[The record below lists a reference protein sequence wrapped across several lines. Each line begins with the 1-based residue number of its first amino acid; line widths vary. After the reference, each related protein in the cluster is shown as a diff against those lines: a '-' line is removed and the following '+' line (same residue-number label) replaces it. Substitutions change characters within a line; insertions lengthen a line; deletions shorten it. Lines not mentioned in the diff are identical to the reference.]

1 FCHFVDAIT
10 SFTSSLAVSQNGNP
24 NLNIAAFPK
33 VYRPIS
39 SPIFTS
45 SKYIVEGSAV
55 NGFLTKIRRQRV
67 PYRRYCMMNG
77 GSFYGIYHWKEE
89 SNGGSSLV
97 VCYLNNKYGDN
108 CILLSF
114 LSFIRVWKNIIQ
126 KGDTVIDA
134 TCGNGYD
141 TLALLTM
148 VADESGRGCVYG
160 MDIQQE
166 ALENTAALLEISV
179 KENKRKLVKL
189 LKLCHSKME
198 DIVQN
203 DNSVSNLPVL
213 HPFIVHKKFCL
224 FQFRLVVFNLGYLP
238 GGDKAI
244 LTTPGTTLAALQ
256 AAGRVLGSG
265 GLISVMVYVGHPGGR
280 DELES
285 IQGFASALPVEFWA
299 SFKLEM
305 LNRPTGPVLVL
316 IFKK

>member
-10 SFTSSLAVSQNGNP
+10 SFTSSLAISRNGNP

-45 SKYIVEGSAV
+45 SKYIVQGSAL
-55 NGFLTKIRRQRV
+55 NGFLTKIRRQRF

-77 GSFYGIYHWKEE
+77 GSFYGIYHRKEE

-97 VCYLNNKYGDN
+97 VERK
-108 CILLSF
+108 ILINVKAFYQLM
-114 LSFIRVWKNIIQ
+114 VWKNIIQ

-265 GLISVMVYVGHPGGR
+265 GLISVMVYVGHSGGR
-280 DELES
+280 
-285 IQGFASALPVEFWA
+285 
-299 SFKLEM
+299 
-305 LNRPTGPVLVL
+305 
-316 IFKK
+316 